1 MKWIMLIISVNP
13 LSIKKM
19 REKLD
24 QLLLNS
30 GGNQEQRITKPD
42 QGTTRIDKR
51 NQVPISMFFIDLT
64 KRGYNL
70 LKKAWGLVG
79 NNPLVAYAFTD
90 INYSLVLKFNNN
102 TFH

>member
-13 LSIKKM
+13 LSIKKI

-30 GGNQEQRITKPD
+30 GGNQEQCFTKPD
-42 QGTTRIDKR
+42 QGTNRIDKR
-51 NQVPISMFFIDLT
+51 SQVPISFFFIDLT

-70 LKKAWGLVG
+70 LKKA
-79 NNPLVAYAFTD
+79 
-90 INYSLVLKFNNN
+90 
-102 TFH
+102 